1 MNRPT
6 HWACAVA
13 ATATLLVSGCGPGQ
27 PGTEQAAETEETM
40 NQDEAATRVREHID
54 EAVAALPEGAE
65 LEERRGTLFGSCDDA
80 SDGGPPG
87 RVTVSER
94 FWVRGL
100 PVEDNEAN
108 AELMLEH
115 WTGNGYRVLRDE
127 RPDRLTI
134 SVEHEEDSFRVTL
147 RVSDEG
153 SLSLGASSPCVRP
166 GGTPED

>member
-1 MNRPT
+1 
-6 HWACAVA
+6 
-13 ATATLLVSGCGPGQ
+13 
-27 PGTEQAAETEETM
+27 M

-54 EAVAALPEGAE
+54 EAMAALPEGAE